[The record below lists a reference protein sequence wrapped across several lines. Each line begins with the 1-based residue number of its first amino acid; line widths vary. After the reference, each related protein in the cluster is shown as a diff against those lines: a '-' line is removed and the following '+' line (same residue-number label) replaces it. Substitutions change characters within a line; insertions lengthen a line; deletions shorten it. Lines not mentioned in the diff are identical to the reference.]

1 MYNVNVFK
9 EGVSMK
15 KVVVGMSGGVDSA
28 VSAIL
33 LKEQGYEVEG
43 LFMKNWDSITN
54 NDIKGN
60 STLNDEIC
68 PQEKDYEDA
77 KKVCELLGIKL
88 HRIDFVKEYWDFV
101 FTYFLNEL
109 KEGRTPNPDVMC
121 NKYIK
126 FDMFAKEAEKL
137 GADYIATGHY
147 ARIKDGKLLRAVD
160 DNKDQTYFLSQV
172 SKEQLKKVLFPIGDM
187 VKPDVRKIAEE
198 YDLITAE
205 KKDSTGIC
213 FIGERNF
220 NNFLKNYLP
229 NKPGDVINIDTNEKV
244 GEHIGLMYYT
254 IGQRRGLDIGGTKER
269 MFVVGKDLTKNIL
282 YICIG
287 EDNDYLVSDSCVIDE
302 VNYLG
307 DEKITN
313 CTAKFR
319 YRQKDVPVELEW
331 LDNNEILVKYPQG
344 VKRVTPGQACVLYNG
359 EECLGGGI
367 IKEVRKNGEKL
378 WYL

>member
-1 MYNVNVFK
+1 
-9 EGVSMK
+9 MK
-15 KVVVGMSGGVDSA
+15 KVVIGMSGGVDSSVA
-28 VSAIL
+28 AIK
-33 LKEQGYEVEG
+33 LKEQGYDVIG
-43 LFMKNWDSITN
+43 LFMRNWDSFADGEMEGAPTT
-54 NDIKGN
+54 DQG
-60 STLNDEIC
+60 IC
-68 PQEKDYEDA
+68 PQEVDYNDA
-77 KKVCELLGIKL
+77 KKVCDKLGIPLYRK
-88 HRIDFVKEYWDFV
+88 DFVKEYWDYV
-101 FTYFLNEL
+101 FTYFLDEL
-109 KEGRTPNPDVMC
+109 KKGRTPNPDIMC

-172 SKEQLKKVLFPIGDM
+172 SKEQLKNVLFPIGDM

-198 YDLITAE
+198 WDLVTAE

-229 NKPGDVINIDTNEKV
+229 NKPGDIINIDTNEKV

-269 MFVVGKDLTKNIL
+269 MFVVGKDLNKNVL

-287 EDNDYLVSDSCVIDE
+287 EDNDYLVSDSCIIDE

-307 DEKITN
+307 DEKVTS

-319 YRQKDVPVELEW
+319 YRQKDVPVEIEF